1 MRSRIVVLPVFRVLL
16 PLILFTLVPPV
27 PFDLLAED
35 DLPYYVRKQT
45 WHESLFSSREAMTR
59 HKEEMLKSMG
69 VKPGPWR
76 AVGPFRA
83 ETPYATEFGPEKDPG
98 GSRTYEKDLSWV
110 TMNEW
115 PDGTVVPLPRV
126 ANSANYLAREI
137 IAQTARP
144 LTLYLGSDDGIRV
157 WLNDRLV
164 LEHDINRACSRNQ
177 EVVTVNLHKG
187 TNRLLMKVNNGSG
200 PSAFYFSLVDLD
212 PLTLWRK
219 VQEDFNTPDAR
230 EEMAQESLDGIWDT
244 WWDRNG
250 YAALA
255 KRYIAAAEERA
266 AIVGIAF
273 DSPPAPANTV
283 AGLRVARES
292 YRTICTQAE
301 ALRAAEYK
309 AMTLTPKPGP
319 EPRINGPRIFGV
331 RPGHPFLYRIPATGD
346 RPMEFSATDLPPG
359 LACDARTGI
368 ITGTVKE
375 RGTTTVAL
383 TARNPRGSAS
393 HTFTIV
399 VGDRIALTPPLGWT
413 SWNCFAGDVDDAKVR
428 AAADAMVKSGLIDHG
443 WTYINIDDCWMVKPD
458 DQDPVLGGEAR
469 DKDGMI
475 QTNKKFPDM
484 KALSAYVHGLGLK
497 LGIYSS
503 PGPLTCAGFAGS
515 YRHEVLDARQYADW
529 GIDYLKYDWCSYQ
542 TIAKDQSRTEYQ
554 KPYKI
559 MRAALDGANRDI
571 VYSLCQYGMDDV
583 WEWGDSLGG
592 NCWRTTGDITDTWE
606 SMSTI
611 GFGQSGH
618 EAFAGPGHWNDP
630 DMLVVGWVGWGPHLH
645 PTRLTAH
652 EQITHITLW
661 SLLCSPMLIGC
672 DMTRLDEFTLGLLT
686 NDEVIAVN
694 QDPLGKQ
701 AARVKKDGDAEVWA
715 KPMDDGSVA
724 VGLFNRGEK
733 GRMVTISWAELGL
746 TGPKTVRDLWRQT
759 DIGSFDREYG
769 VLVARHGASFVT
781 VR

>member
-1 MRSRIVVLPVFRVLL
+1 MRSRIVLPTFRLLL
-16 PLILFTLVPPV
+16 PLILITLMPPV
-27 PFDLLAED
+27 PFSLLAED
-35 DLPYYVRKQT
+35 DLPYYIRKQT
-45 WHESLFSSREAMTR
+45 WHESLFASREAMTR

-69 VKPGPWR
+69 VKLGPWR
-76 AVGPFRA
+76 VVGPFHA
-83 ETPYATEFGPEKDPG
+83 ETPYATAFGPEKDPG
-98 GSRTYEKDLSWV
+98 SSMTYEKDLSWV

-126 ANSANYLAREI
+126 AKSANYLTREI
-137 IAQTARP
+137 IAKTARP

-177 EVVTVNLHKG
+177 EVVTVDLHKG
-187 TNRLLMKVNNGSG
+187 ANRLLMKVTNGSG

-212 PLTLWRK
+212 PLMLWRK
-219 VQEDFNTPDAR
+219 VQEDFSTPAEQ
-230 EEMAQESLDGIWDT
+230 EEMAQESLDGIWDME
-244 WWDRNG
+244 WERNG

-273 DSPPAPANTV
+273 ASPPPPANTV
-283 AGLRVARES
+283 AGLRAARES
-292 YRTICTQAE
+292 YRTICRQE
-301 ALRAAEYK
+301 QELRSAEYK
-309 AMTLTPKPGP
+309 DMTLTPKPGP

-346 RPMEFSATDLPPG
+346 RPMEFSAADLPHG
-359 LACDARTGI
+359 LACDARSGI
-368 ITGTVKE
+368 ITGTVKD
-375 RGTTTVAL
+375 RGTTTVTL
-383 TARNPRGSAS
+383 TAKNSRGAVSR
-393 HTFTIV
+393 TFTIV
-399 VGDRIALTPPLGWT
+399 VGDRIALTPPLGWN
-413 SWNCFAGDVDDAKVR
+413 SWNCFAEDVDDAKVR

-469 DKDGMI
+469 DKNGMI

-503 PGPLTCAGFAGS
+503 PGPLTCAGYAGS
-515 YRHEVLDARQYADW
+515 YRYEVLDARQYADW
-529 GIDYLKYDWCSYQ
+529 GIDYLKYDWCSYR
-542 TIAKDQSRTEYQ
+542 TIAKDQSRAEYQ
-554 KPYKI
+554 KPYRV
-559 MRAALDGANRDI
+559 MRAALDGVNRDI
-571 VYSLCQYGMDDV
+571 VFSLCQYGMDNV
-583 WEWGDSLGG
+583 WEWGDSVGG

-630 DMLVVGWVGWGPHLH
+630 DMLVVGWVGWGPRLH

-661 SLLCSPMLIGC
+661 SLLCSPLLIGC
-672 DMTRLDEFTLGLLT
+672 DMTRLDEFTLSLLT

-701 AARVKKDGDAEVWA
+701 AARVKVDGDAEVWA

-733 GRMVTISWAELGL
+733 GRMVTISWVELGL

-759 DIGSFDREYG
+759 DLGSFEREYA
-769 VLVARHGASFVT
+769 VQVARHGASFVT

>member
-1 MRSRIVVLPVFRVLL
+1 MRSRIVLPTFRLLL
-16 PLILFTLVPPV
+16 PLILITLMPPV
-27 PFDLLAED
+27 PFSLLAED
-35 DLPYYVRKQT
+35 DLPYYIRKQT
-45 WHESLFSSREAMTR
+45 WHESLFASREAMTR

-69 VKPGPWR
+69 VKLGPWR
-76 AVGPFRA
+76 VVGPFHA
-83 ETPYATEFGPEKDPG
+83 ETPYATAFGPEKDPG
-98 GSRTYEKDLSWV
+98 SSMTYEKDLSWV

-126 ANSANYLAREI
+126 AKSANYLTREI
-137 IAQTARP
+137 IAKTARP

-177 EVVTVNLHKG
+177 EVVTVDLHKG
-187 TNRLLMKVNNGSG
+187 ANRLLMKVTNGSG

-212 PLTLWRK
+212 PLMLWRK
-219 VQEDFNTPDAR
+219 VQEDFSTPAEQ
-230 EEMAQESLDGIWDT
+230 EEMAQESLDGIWDME
-244 WWDRNG
+244 WERNG

-273 DSPPAPANTV
+273 ASPPPPANTV
-283 AGLRVARES
+283 AGLRAARES
-292 YRTICTQAE
+292 YRTICRQE
-301 ALRAAEYK
+301 QELRSAEYK
-309 AMTLTPKPGP
+309 DMTLTPKPGP

-346 RPMEFSATDLPPG
+346 RPMEFSAADLPHG
-359 LACDARTGI
+359 LACDARSGI
-368 ITGTVKE
+368 ITGTVKD
-375 RGTTTVAL
+375 RGTTTVTL
-383 TARNPRGSAS
+383 TAKNSRGAVSR
-393 HTFTIV
+393 TFTIV
-399 VGDRIALTPPLGWT
+399 VGDRIALTPPLGWN
-413 SWNCFAGDVDDAKVR
+413 SWNCFAEDVDDAKVR

-469 DKDGMI
+469 DKNGMI

-503 PGPLTCAGFAGS
+503 PGPLTCAGYAGS
-515 YRHEVLDARQYADW
+515 YRYEVLDARQYADW
-529 GIDYLKYDWCSYQ
+529 GIDYLKYDWCSYR
-542 TIAKDQSRTEYQ
+542 TIAKDQSRAEYQ
-554 KPYKI
+554 KPYRV
-559 MRAALDGANRDI
+559 MRAALDGVNRDI
-571 VYSLCQYGMDDV
+571 VFSLCQYGMDNV
-583 WEWGDSLGG
+583 WEWGDSVGG

-630 DMLVVGWVGWGPHLH
+630 DMLVVGWVGWGPRLH

-661 SLLCSPMLIGC
+661 SLLCSPLLIGC
-672 DMTRLDEFTLGLLT
+672 DMTRLDEFTLSLLT

-701 AARVKKDGDAEVWA
+701 AARVKVDGDAEVWA

-733 GRMVTISWAELGL
+733 GRMVTISW
-746 TGPKTVRDLWRQT
+746 
-759 DIGSFDREYG
+759 
-769 VLVARHGASFVT
+769 
-781 VR
+781 

>member
-1 MRSRIVVLPVFRVLL
+1 MLSRIVLLIFRVLL

-27 PFDLLAED
+27 PFGLLAED

-45 WHESLFSSREAMTR
+45 WHESLFASREAMTR
-59 HKEEMLKSMG
+59 HKEETLKSMG

-98 GSRTYEKDLSWV
+98 GSRTYEKDLSWI

-115 PDGTVVPLPRV
+115 TDGTVVPLPTV
-126 ANSANYLAREI
+126 AKSANYLAREI
-137 IAQTARP
+137 IAQTPRP

-187 TNRLLMKVNNGSG
+187 ANRLLMKVNNGSG

-219 VQEDFNTPDAR
+219 VQEDFNTPAAR

-244 WWDRNG
+244 GWDRNG

-273 DSPPAPANTV
+273 DRPPAPANSV
-283 AGLRVARES
+283 AGLRAARDS
-292 YRTICTQAE
+292 YRTICRQAE
-301 ALRAAEYK
+301 ALRSAECK
-309 AMTLTPKPGP
+309 NMTLTPKPGP

-346 RPMEFSATDLPPG
+346 RPMEFSAAGLPPG

-375 RGTTTVAL
+375 RGTTTVTL
-383 TARNPRGSAS
+383 TARNSRGSAARM
-393 HTFTIV
+393 FTIV
-399 VGDRIALTPPLGWT
+399 VGDRIALTPPLGWN

-458 DQDPVLGGEAR
+458 DPDPVLGGEAR
-469 DKDGMI
+469 DKDGMV

-542 TIAKDQSRTEYQ
+542 TIAKDQSRAEYQ

-559 MRAALDGANRDI
+559 MRAALDGVNRDI
-571 VYSLCQYGMDDV
+571 VFSLCQYGMDNV
-583 WEWGDSLGG
+583 WEWGDSVGG

-606 SMSTI
+606 SMNTI
-611 GFGQSGH
+611 GFGQTGH

-672 DMTRLDEFTLGLLT
+672 DMTRLDEFTLSLLT

-733 GRMVTISWAELGL
+733 GGMVTISWAELGL

-759 DIGSFDREYG
+759 DIGSFDRDYG
-769 VLVARHGASFVT
+769 VQVARHGASFVT